1 MFFGIA
7 FRNVKRQLGGYF
19 IYFVTVALTV
29 SILFSLN
36 SFIFS
41 KVVETIA
48 REAWVEVKVTSGFL
62 SVILGCVVS
71 AVLGYGCAF
80 LMRRRKKEFGLY
92 LTLGMSRS
100 NIQALF
106 AAELFFTF
114 IVSLGAGLGLG
125 MLVYQAIVAGFSQFY
140 NSDLVLGDYSG
151 WGFLATIIEVGLVF
165 LLSSAFSL
173 VYLRRV
179 TIAKLLQGKEIREQT
194 VKSPHAWL
202 IVTIVFAVILVISL
216 IAVVVAVVNRG
227 IGGYFISII
236 VGGSGITF
244 VSIVLVYVGAMKS
257 VVPSLLANKKFSYRG
272 TRTFT
277 LRQLSGRLS
286 ADSAVFGLIA
296 ALLTFAIVCGNLFFA
311 MYGAQVT
318 QSYYTNPYTVDIC
331 MPYDAT
337 GELTGDVPEWL
348 QSFGTVESCHKF
360 SVYELPSR
368 WTNENFSENSVNP
381 DRVIGESDYIVLAEM
396 IGEKAQ
402 PVGNGVVVLSN
413 GSLYDDYKYMRSV
426 NYSDLEFEIGEYTL
440 PVTYVSPVME
450 TLVLS
455 HRSNLITVIPDEVID
470 KIVAGEIFY
479 GSAHT
484 ECPVV
489 YKDGAFDEMALD
501 SFFTD
506 KSNEDVYLEALE
518 NSSNSYGRFFYPDI
532 GGSFL
537 GTLMGM
543 ASPWML
549 IVFFMTVIFAL
560 SSMAVLGL
568 KSISA
573 VSEDRR
579 RYKLLYFAG
588 ATEKEVLRSLTV
600 QLVLYFFL
608 PFVLPLFM
616 NIPASF
622 IGLAI
627 GRLMG
632 FLSVLQVIGFA
643 ALFSGTLLV
652 LFGLY
657 CAMTCFISRKDI
669 KRTLRRK
676 G

>member
-1 MFFGIA
+1 MLFGIA

-29 SILFSLN
+29 SVLFSLN

-41 KVVETIA
+41 EVVETIT
-48 REAWVEVKVTSGFL
+48 REAWIEVKVTSGFL
-62 SVILGCVVS
+62 SVVLGCVVS

-100 NIQALF
+100 DIQKLF

-114 IVSLGAGLGLG
+114 TISLGAGLGLG
-125 MLVYQAIVAGFSQFY
+125 MLVYQGIVFGFSQFY
-140 NSDLVLGDYSG
+140 HSDLVLGDYSA
-151 WGFLATIIEVGLVF
+151 WGFLITIIEVGFVF

-173 VYLRRV
+173 AYLRRV
-179 TIAKLLQGKEIREQT
+179 TIAKLLQGKETHEKT
-194 VKSPHAWL
+194 VKSPRAWL
-202 IVTIVFAVILVISL
+202 RVTIAFAVILVISL
-216 IAVVVAVVNRG
+216 IAVVVAVGNPG
-227 IGGYFISII
+227 IGGYAAIM
-236 VGGSGITF
+236 VGGSGMVF

-257 VVPSLLANKKFSYRG
+257 VVPSLLANKKFSCRG

-286 ADSAVFGLIA
+286 VDSAVFGLIA

-311 MYGAQVT
+311 MYGSQVT
-318 QSYYTNPYTVDIC
+318 RSHYTNPYTVDIR

-337 GELTGDVPEWL
+337 GELTDDVPEWL
-348 QSFGTVESCHKF
+348 EAFGEVESCHKF
-360 SVYELPSR
+360 DVYQLSSR
-368 WTNENFSENSVNP
+368 WTNKNFTSSFVNP
-381 DRVIGESDYIVLAEM
+381 DRVIRESDYLILAEM
-396 IGEKAQ
+396 IGEKAT
-402 PVGNGVVVLSN
+402 PVGDGIVILNN
-413 GSLYDDYKYMRSV
+413 GSLYDDYKYIRSV
-426 NYSDLEFEIGEYTL
+426 DYSDLEFEIGEYSL

-455 HRSNLITVIPDEVID
+455 HKSNLITVVPDEVVD
-470 KIVAGEIFY
+470 KIVAGEILY
-479 GSAHT
+479 ESAYT

-489 YKDGAFDEMALD
+489 YKNGVFDERALS
-501 SFFTD
+501 SFFSD
-506 KSNEDVYLEALE
+506 KSYEDVYREALE
-518 NSSNSYGRFFYPDI
+518 NSPHSYGQFFYPDI

-537 GTLMGM
+537 STLMGM
-543 ASPWML
+543 AAPWML
-549 IVFFMTVIFAL
+549 IVFFLTVIFAL

-579 RYKLLYFAG
+579 RYKLLYLAG
-588 ATEKEVLRSLTV
+588 ATEKEVLRSLIV
-600 QLVLYFFL
+600 QLVLYFLL
-608 PFVLPLFM
+608 PFVLPLLM

-632 FLSVLQVIGFA
+632 YLSVSQVIGFA

-657 CAMTCFISRKDI
+657 CAMTCFISRKEI
-669 KRTLRRK
+669 KRALRRK